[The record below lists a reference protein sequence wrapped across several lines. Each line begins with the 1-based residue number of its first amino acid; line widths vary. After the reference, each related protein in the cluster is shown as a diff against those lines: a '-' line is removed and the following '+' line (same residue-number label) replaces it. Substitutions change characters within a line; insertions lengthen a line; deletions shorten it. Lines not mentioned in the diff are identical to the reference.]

1 MSAAQNTKGVLAV
14 RLGRAGIITLLA
26 AAALSLYALAGIAGA
41 GAEIERNSR
50 TREAFDA
57 AVAAARPGETVLL
70 SPACSSFDEFSN
82 MAERGRLFKELVR
95 GLSGTGE

>member
-57 AVAAARPGETVLL
+57 AVYKLDEECAALEALL
-70 SPACSSFDEFSN
+70 SAGRKDRAAI
-82 MAERGRLFKELVR
+82 AERLAGERLGLVSP
-95 GLSGTGE
+95 GG